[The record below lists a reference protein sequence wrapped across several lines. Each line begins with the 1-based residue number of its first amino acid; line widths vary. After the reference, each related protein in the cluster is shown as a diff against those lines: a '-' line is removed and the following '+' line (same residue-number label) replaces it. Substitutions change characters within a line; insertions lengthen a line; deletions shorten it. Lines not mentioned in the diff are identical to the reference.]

1 MRAAPGAGDTIKV
14 FIPEGKAPTAKAFR
28 RGNRRDGDSPLVIG
42 LLDNHKHNSAKIL
55 DRLEERLRERYEGV
69 QVLRMKK
76 PEAGKRAPPEVI
88 DNLMAE
94 CEAVVTGVGD

>member
-1 MRAAPGAGDTIKV
+1 MRAAPEAGDTIKV
-14 FIPEGKAPTAKAFR
+14 FIPEGKAPAARTFR

-42 LLDNHKHNSAKIL
+42 LLDNHKHNTAKIL

-69 QVLRMKK
+69 HVLRMKK
-76 PEAGKRAPPEVI
+76 PEAGKSAPSEII
-88 DNLMAE
+88 DSLTAA